1 VPVVSEDPK
10 PYYPYPTIYC
20 TSEDSSWTDSDTST
34 ATPYQERN
42 IFETHC
48 PEGAYIEKA
57 GSAVFIITYLPGLK
71 SPIRAYK
78 APRNRT
84 NRYSDNPNYQE
95 SLYDTYYHRILT
107 EAEQKAFE
115 EEAPKVI
122 QTYIKP
128 KEEDLAPASGDRIKI
143 SEIFRFNRNF
153 QIRLEDN
160 RPAPIKSIKVG
171 EGRWTSNLP
180 NIIKYIKIR
189 YQEWLFAGGELSG
202 EKFFVDLWDPKALK
216 AFADPDKDTH
226 PGAQLLRDWNKLK
239 KKEENKRPTPKRLRG
254 RNNPLNR
261 HLV

>member
-57 GSAVFIITYLPGLK
+57 GSAVFIITYLPGLM
-71 SPIRAYK
+71 SPVRAYK
-78 APRNRT
+78 APRNHPY
-84 NRYSDNPNYQE
+84 RYSENPNYQE
-95 SLYDTYYHRILT
+95 SLYD
-107 EAEQKAFE
+107 
-115 EEAPKVI
+115 
-122 QTYIKP
+122 
-128 KEEDLAPASGDRIKI
+128 IKI

-171 EGRWTSNLP
+171 EGRWISNLP

-216 AFADPDKDTH
+216 AFADPNKDTH

-239 KKEENKRPTPKRLRG
+239 EKEQNKRPIPKRKRG

-261 HLV
+261 RLV